1 MGLMFMSSRVGGV
14 DGHFV
19 SGGRSPVPAAV
30 SLLLL
35 DAGVV
40 TGLVTGVTEVGQH
53 VRPQAFVLR
62 GHKAG
67 QIVTWFNL

>member
-1 MGLMFMSSRVGGV
+1 MSSRVSGV
-14 DGHFV
+14 DGHFIP
-19 SGGRSPVPAAV
+19 GGRTPVPAAV

-53 VRPQAFVLR
+53 VRPQAFIL
-62 GHKAG
+62 GGDEAG